1 MIRIVPAVFKYSRN
15 ISNLIIKRNIMK
27 KILILQFISFLI
39 VSSVYAVD
47 PKELDVKFSSDTP
60 FIIGFSD
67 ARISSTRPVSENA
80 DIEIIS
86 SVHDFHL
93 DDSHDYFI
101 TDEFYL
107 FVQIFDPIPYEV
119 NITSCPDFVP
129 TGGEGKNLSYRNI
142 GATKVTF
149 SGSQASTP
157 VCLLNEST
165 SINADSDEETIKDS
179 TKPRFYNFGIQ
190 LQVPFKDIVE
200 DEYNTTIS
208 VEIKSC

>member
-1 MIRIVPAVFKYSRN
+1 
-15 ISNLIIKRNIMK
+15 MK
-27 KILILQFISFLI
+27 KILILQFIYFLI
-39 VSSVYAVD
+39 VSSVYAVE
-47 PKELDVKFSSDTP
+47 PKELEVEFSSDTH

-80 DIEIIS
+80 DIEIIT
-86 SVHDFHL
+86 SVYDFHL

-119 NITSCPDFVP
+119 NITDCPDFVP
-129 TGGEGKNLSYRNI
+129 TGGEGKKLSYQNI
-142 GATKVTF
+142 GATKGAF
-149 SGSQASTP
+149 NGSQDSTP

-165 SINADSDEETIKDS
+165 SINADSVEATTKDS
-179 TKPRFYNFGIQ
+179 AKPRFYNFGIQ

>member
-1 MIRIVPAVFKYSRN
+1 
-15 ISNLIIKRNIMK
+15 MK
-27 KILILQFISFLI
+27 KILILQFIYFLI
-39 VSSVYAVD
+39 VSSVYAVE
-47 PKELDVKFSSDTP
+47 PKELEVEFSSDTH

-67 ARISSTRPVSENA
+67 ARVSSTRPVSESA
-80 DIEIIS
+80 DIEVIT
-86 SVHDFHL
+86 SVDDFHL

-107 FVQIFDPIPYEV
+107 FVQIFESSAYEV

-129 TGGEGKNLSYRNI
+129 TSGGGENLSYKNI
-142 GATKVTF
+142 GATKTEF
-149 SGSQASTP
+149 IGSQASTP
-157 VCLLNEST
+157 VCLLNELTKS
-165 SINADSDEETIKDS
+165 NADSVEPTIKDS
-179 TKPRFYNFGIQ
+179 NKPRFYNFGIQ

>member
-1 MIRIVPAVFKYSRN
+1 
-15 ISNLIIKRNIMK
+15 MK
-27 KILILQFISFLI
+27 KILILQFIYFLI
-39 VSSVYAVD
+39 VSSVYAVE
-47 PKELDVKFSSDTP
+47 PKELEVEFSSDTH

-67 ARISSTRPVSENA
+67 ARICSTRPVSENA
-80 DIEIIS
+80 DIEIIT
-86 SVHDFHL
+86 SVDDFHL

-107 FVQIFDPIPYEV
+107 FVQIFESNPYEV

-129 TGGEGKNLSYRNI
+129 TSGEGENLLYKNI
-142 GATKVTF
+142 GATKDVF
-149 SGSQASTP
+149 SGSQDVP
-157 VCLLNEST
+157 PICLLNEST
-165 SINADSDEETIKDS
+165 SSNADSVEATIKDS

>member
-1 MIRIVPAVFKYSRN
+1 
-15 ISNLIIKRNIMK
+15 MK

-39 VSSVYAVD
+39 VSSVYAVE

-67 ARISSTRPVSENA
+67 ARISSTRPVPENA

-86 SVHDFHL
+86 SVNDFHL

-129 TGGEGKNLSYRNI
+129 TGGAGTNLSYQNI
-142 GATKVTF
+142 GATKGEF
-149 SGSQASTP
+149 SGSQDFP
-157 VCLLNEST
+157 PICLLNESNN
-165 SINADSDEETIKDS
+165 SNADSVEAKIKDL